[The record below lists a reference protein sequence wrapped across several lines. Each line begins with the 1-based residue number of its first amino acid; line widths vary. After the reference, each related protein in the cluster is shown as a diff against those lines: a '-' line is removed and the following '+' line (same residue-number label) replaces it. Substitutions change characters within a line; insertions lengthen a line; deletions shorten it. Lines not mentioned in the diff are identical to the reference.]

1 MSKKSKSLKNLQT
14 ALAMELT
21 ASHQYLLHAHLL
33 EDWGL
38 DKLASKMREEVQE
51 ELGHASSF
59 IERILFLGGDPK
71 VSEEKAATRAKSLKD
86 MFESDLTEERN
97 AIAFYTQAVIEATEE
112 GDIGT
117 RKLFENIVLDEEGH
131 ADWLSLQLDL
141 LERMGEPNFIAKY
154 HSGMSGK
161 E

>member
-14 ALAMELT
+14 ALSMELT

-38 DKLASKMREEVQE
+38 DKLASKMREEIQE

-59 IERILFLGGDPK
+59 IERILFLNGDPK
-71 VSEEKAATRAKSLKD
+71 VSEEKPATRAKSLKD
-86 MFESDLTEERN
+86 MFESDLAEERN
-97 AIAFYTQAVIEATEE
+97 AIAFYTQAVIDANEE

-117 RKLFENIVLDEEGH
+117 RRLFESIVLDEEGH
-131 ADWLSLQLDL
+131 ADWLSLQIDL